1 MTSLSFLSQNN
12 VFKKKEKTAELNPA
26 NDDALN
32 FNIFNS
38 VLFMNEYEGNEENIS
53 DNTNK
58 ENIKIMPKSPYK
70 EKEKEKDKDRDNVNN
85 KDFKFSYSYEKCL
98 PNELLNTITNDSSST
113 QKGEKL
119 LKIEEIKDGIGN
131 DPNAGMDDSTN
142 GADSSNIIKISKNL
156 FMPKDTYDSNNTN
169 STQDKTN
176 YIKYNNQID
185 KNTIYEES
193 VNGFDYQLKFIEDSL
208 HNVLPK
214 SYKKNAYGL
223 NNNYQYINKSNQRI
237 SSFNISNKFN
247 DNYNNYDPFS
257 KNENNNNYNYSF
269 VSPFS
274 QNMNNNGYYY
284 SNKKNKYQVHKL
296 KVTDSNYAQWKCNF
310 CNYANRGY
318 RKVCINCG
326 NNQKA

>member
-1 MTSLSFLSQNN
+1 MTSLSFLPQNN
-12 VFKKKEKTAELNPA
+12 DFKKKEKTAEHIPK

-58 ENIKIMPKSPYK
+58 ENIKIIPKSPYK
-70 EKEKEKDKDRDNVNN
+70 EKEKEKEKDNINN
-85 KDFKFSYSYEKCL
+85 KDLKFSYSYEKCL
-98 PNELLNTITNDSSST
+98 PNELLNTITNDSNST

-119 LKIEEIKDGIGN
+119 PKIEEIKD
-131 DPNAGMDDSTN
+131 DKDNADDDGMGGSAN
-142 GADSSNIIKISKNL
+142 GADSSNNIKISKNL
-156 FMPKDTYDSNNTN
+156 FMPQDTYDSNITD

-176 YIKYNNQID
+176 YIKYNNEID

-214 SYKKNAYGL
+214 SYKKNVYGL
-223 NNNYQYINKSNQRI
+223 NNNYQYNNKSNQRI

-247 DNYNNYDPFS
+247 DNFNNYEPFCC
-257 KNENNNNYNYSF
+257 KNENNNNYKYSF
-269 VSPFS
+269 VTPFDP
-274 QNMNNNGYYY
+274 NMTNNGYYY
-284 SNKKNKYQVHKL
+284 NNKKNKYQVHKL
-296 KVTDSNYAQWKCNF
+296 KVTDSNYAQWKCYF
-310 CNYANRGY
+310 CNYVNRGY
-318 RKVCINCG
+318 RKACINCG
-326 NNQKA
+326 NSQKA

>member
-1 MTSLSFLSQNN
+1 MTSLSFLPQNN
-12 VFKKKEKTAELNPA
+12 DFKTKEKVPELNPK

-58 ENIKIMPKSPYK
+58 ENIKIIPKSPYK
-70 EKEKEKDKDRDNVNN
+70 EKEKEKDNINN
-85 KDFKFSYSYEKCL
+85 KDIKFSYSFEKCL
-98 PNELLNTITNDSSST
+98 PNELLNTITNDSNST

-119 LKIEEIKDGIGN
+119 PKIEEIKDDKDNAN
-131 DPNAGMDDSTN
+131 DDAMCDSTN
-142 GADSSNIIKISKNL
+142 GVDSSNIIKISKNL
-156 FMPKDTYDSNNTN
+156 FMPKDTYDSNIVD
-169 STQDKTN
+169 STLDKTN
-176 YIKYNNQID
+176 YIKYNNEIN

-214 SYKKNAYGL
+214 SYKKNVYGL
-223 NNNYQYINKSNQRI
+223 NNNYQLYNKSNQRN

-247 DNYNNYDPFS
+247 DNYNSYDPFYY

-269 VSPFS
+269 VTPFDPT
-274 QNMNNNGYYY
+274 MNNNGYYY
-284 SNKKNKYQVHKL
+284 NNKKNKYQVHKL

-310 CNYANRGY
+310 CNNVNRGY
-318 RKVCINCG
+318 RKACINCG
-326 NNQKA
+326 NSQKA